1 MENCWGWISILLKG
15 SCFQTIIFKRI
26 IFPCNLESW
35 LFNLDAK
42 IARIVL
48 KTKFLINLFYVL
60 VDVSG
65 NRSFFSSNLLFLRS
79 LMTRSNAEERATK
92 GSLRRGG
99 WECRMGKN
107 QLGEESRAKRTKLA
121 RTLRYVTVAIDV
133 WEAVI
138 IGSARREIIARER
151 GQELVLVCTIRL
163 YN

>member
-1 MENCWGWISILLKG
+1 M
-15 SCFQTIIFKRI
+15 
-26 IFPCNLESW
+26 ESW

-48 KTKFLINLFYVL
+48 KTKFFIQFILCARRRERESIVHFVK
-60 VDVSG
+60 
-65 NRSFFSSNLLFLRS
+65 SFVFTIVNDTFERG
-79 LMTRSNAEERATK
+79 RARDERFFEKAE
-92 GSLRRGG
+92 RGG